1 MHNIDSFFSKKE
13 LYIAQFVNGTNIADS
28 ISKRGER
35 TFPHENLNLIKDF
48 DFTETNGFPILKPYN
63 GAIDYDFV
71 PYTERKKYGGNQ
83 HAIHFFLY
91 DCCFSGLWK
100 KLDTRTYEMR
110 DYELLLTPDY
120 SLGVDVPD
128 FCNKRHLYMTR
139 FVGAYWQ
146 QCGYNVLP
154 TASWGN
160 VDSFRYCFE
169 GLPEQSLL
177 AVSGM
182 GHHKSRAHKMLWQE
196 ALRELEK
203 QKKPTAILVYG
214 DEESVPNLQTPL
226 LFIQSFISKK
236 FRHE

>member
-1 MHNIDSFFSKKE
+1 
-13 LYIAQFVNGTNIADS
+13 
-28 ISKRGER
+28 
-35 TFPHENLNLIKDF
+35 
-48 DFTETNGFPILKPYN
+48 
-63 GAIDYDFV
+63 
-71 PYTERKKYGGNQ
+71 
-83 HAIHFFLY
+83 
-91 DCCFSGLWK
+91 
-100 KLDTRTYEMR
+100 MR

>member
-1 MHNIDSFFSKKE
+1 M
-13 LYIAQFVNGTNIADS
+13 
-28 ISKRGER
+28 
-35 TFPHENLNLIKDF
+35 NLIKDF
-48 DFTETNGFPILKPYN
+48 DFTETNGFPKLKPYN

-71 PYTERKKYGGNQ
+71 PYTERKKYDGYQ

-182 GHHKSRAHKMLWQE
+182 GHHKSRAHKSFG
-196 ALRELEK
+196 
-203 QKKPTAILVYG
+203 KKHCV
-214 DEESVPNLQTPL
+214 N
-226 LFIQSFISKK
+226 
-236 FRHE
+236 